1 MLPFEHPPHTAPEKE
16 TLQGFLDAHRAM
28 MLWKLDGL
36 TKEQAT
42 QRTVGSTTTLL
53 GVVKHLAWVERWWFG
68 DFIGGQSF
76 DYPWSDEDPDADW
89 RIEDDETVESVSALY
104 AEAVAEA
111 NAVIDE
117 AESLE
122 VTGTVRGGE
131 RSLRWVLVHMIDETA
146 RHLGQMDIVREIV
159 DGTTGYLPDG

>member
-1 MLPFEHPPHTAPEKE
+1 MASCRSVRLCWERQTYAGDRRGAFCHGRSLGSAPCFRSNTRPTPPPRRK
-16 TLQGFLDAHRAM
+16 RS
-28 MLWKLDGL
+28 
-36 TKEQAT
+36 KEQAT

-68 DFIGGQSF
+68 DFIGGRSF

-111 NAVIDE
+111 KQRA
-117 AESLE
+117 SK
-122 VTGTVRGGE
+122 
-131 RSLRWVLVHMIDETA
+131 
-146 RHLGQMDIVREIV
+146 
-159 DGTTGYLPDG
+159 